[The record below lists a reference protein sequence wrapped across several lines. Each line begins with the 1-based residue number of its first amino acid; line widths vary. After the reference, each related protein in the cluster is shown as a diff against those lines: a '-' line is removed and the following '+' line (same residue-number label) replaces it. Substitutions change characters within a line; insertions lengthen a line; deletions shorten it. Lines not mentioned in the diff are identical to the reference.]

1 MTYKV
6 KFPDGHQLVINSV
19 SDIAIVTNTDRNLSQ
34 SLSQSNKPL
43 IIIFE

>member
-1 MTYKV
+1 MAYKV
-6 KFPDGHQLVINSV
+6 KFQDGHQLVINSV